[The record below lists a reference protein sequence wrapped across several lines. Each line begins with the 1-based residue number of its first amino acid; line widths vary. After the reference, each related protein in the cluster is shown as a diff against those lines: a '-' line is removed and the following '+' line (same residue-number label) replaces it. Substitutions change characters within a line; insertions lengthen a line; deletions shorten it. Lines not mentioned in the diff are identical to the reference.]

1 MYYYICFM
9 SNPHEISVQAAQT
22 MLDAFKN
29 NTSFANQPRGVYF
42 DKETILELLNQPNA
56 VGIDYYFGV
65 NSLNKLSLILIALDN
80 QNNEIASKIMDFGRE
95 NPPNS
100 PNYTPFVF

>member
-29 NTSFANQPRGVYF
+29 NTCFANQPRGIYF
-42 DKETILELLNQPNA
+42 DKDTILELLNQPNA

-65 NSLNKLSLILIALDN
+65 NSSNKLSLILIALDN
-80 QNNEIASKIMDFGRE
+80 QNYEIASKIMDLA
-95 NPPNS
+95 NLIPPNM
-100 PNYTPFVF
+100 PNLSPFVL